1 MISSADPNKSDN
13 YEEFTDVDN
22 KSIRR
27 ESTDADNSKESS
39 EQASI
44 MQTI

>member
-1 MISSADPNKSDN
+1 MISSVDPDKSDN

-22 KSIRR
+22 KSR

-39 EQASI
+39 EHASI
-44 MQTI
+44 M